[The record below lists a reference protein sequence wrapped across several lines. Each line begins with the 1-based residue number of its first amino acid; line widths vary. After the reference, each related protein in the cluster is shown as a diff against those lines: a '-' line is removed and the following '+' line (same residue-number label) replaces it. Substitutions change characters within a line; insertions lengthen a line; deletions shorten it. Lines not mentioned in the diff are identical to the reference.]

1 MFLTKEQILNADDL
15 ETKEVKAFG
24 GKILIRS
31 LTAEER
37 EELRKEVEASGQD
50 LLKMMVKLVSL
61 TVINEKKERLFT
73 ENDVEALSKK
83 SAKELDKV
91 FQVAQSLAGLGVVK
105 ETEKN

>member
-1 MFLTKEQILNADDL
+1 
-15 ETKEVKAFG
+15 
-24 GKILIRS
+24 
-31 LTAEER
+31 
-37 EELRKEVEASGQD
+37 
-50 LLKMMVKLVSL
+50 MMVKLVSL